1 MSANYYIF
9 STKHSLRK
17 HLFFRRSIISFFDQ
31 NTISENIFSF
41 AEVIFKFFCLFAT
54 GKHICIIEKKEATFK
69 ERKKA
74 SVLLLINT
82 ERLFLYKLQKQQS
95 FFVKCQQGVFIKK
108 NYLPAALVL
117 LITLKSYED
126 HVEKSTK
133 RNFRDRDCDRD
144 SRVAIAIVTAIEF
157 SERRS

>member
-1 MSANYYIF
+1 MFENTTICNFNVAITNAKARVDFSDIF
-9 STKHSLRK
+9 S
-17 HLFFRRSIISFFDQ
+17 
-31 NTISENIFSF
+31 NTSP
-41 AEVIFKFFCLFAT
+41 
-54 GKHICIIEKKEATFK
+54 
-69 ERKKA
+69 
-74 SVLLLINT
+74 
-82 ERLFLYKLQKQQS
+82 QD
-95 FFVKCQQGVFIKK
+95 VFIKK

>member
-1 MSANYYIF
+1 MLPQF
-9 STKHSLRK
+9 LK
-17 HLFFRRSIISFFDQ
+17 
-31 NTISENIFSF
+31 
-41 AEVIFKFFCLFAT
+41 
-54 GKHICIIEKKEATFK
+54 KKEATFK

-95 FFVKCQQGVFIKK
+95 FFLKCQQDVFIKK